1 MKKLPASDPEAWFS
15 KAENDYL
22 AIRRVMVGD
31 GVPWD
36 VVAFHAQ
43 QAAEKYLKGFLVA
56 RGSIVPKIHDLV
68 SLLTACRRHDPSLES
83 LRSDADRLTR
93 LGWASR
99 YPDTPGD
106 PEEADSR
113 EAVLI
118 AQRITAAIRERVPK
132 SPAP

>member
-1 MKKLPASDPEAWFS
+1 MKLPASDPEAWFS
-15 KAENDYL
+15 KAESDFL
-22 AIRRVMVGD
+22 MIRKAMVGD
-31 GVPWD
+31 DVPWD
-36 VVAFHAQ
+36 AVAFHAQ

-56 RGSIVPKIHDLV
+56 RKSIVPKIHDLV
-68 SLLTACRRHDPSLES
+68 ALLHDCRRHDPSLEP
-83 LRSDADRLTR
+83 LRTDAERLTR

-113 EAVLI
+113 EALQI

-132 SPAP
+132 SGAP

>member
-1 MKKLPASDPEAWFS
+1 MKMSASDPEAWFS
-15 KAENDYL
+15 KAESDFL
-22 AIRRVMVGD
+22 TIKKAMVGD
-31 GVPWD
+31 DVPWD
-36 VVAFHAQ
+36 AVAFHAQ

-68 SLLTACRRHDPSLES
+68 ALLRDCRRHDPSLES
-83 LRSDADRLTR
+83 LRTDAERLTR

-113 EAVLI
+113 KAVEI

-132 SPAP
+132 SNTP